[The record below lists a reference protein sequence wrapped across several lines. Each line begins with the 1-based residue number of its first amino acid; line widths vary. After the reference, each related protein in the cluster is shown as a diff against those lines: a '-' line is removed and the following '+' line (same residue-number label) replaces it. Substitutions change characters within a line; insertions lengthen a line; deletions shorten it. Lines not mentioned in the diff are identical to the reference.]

1 MQGSEYWKKRMEAIE
16 KKSHSKGLEYAQF
29 AEKQFYRAQKII
41 EKEIAWWYARIAEN
55 NEISYSAAR
64 ELLRKDELEEF
75 HWSVEEYIKKG
86 ELSNYTDQWKAQL
99 ENASAKVHIKRLEA
113 MKLQMQ
119 QECEVLYGNLH
130 DGLDEKLKEIYTD
143 GYYRTAYEI
152 QKGTG
157 VGYAFN
163 RLDNRKIEEAVN
175 TAWAQD
181 GKNFSDRLWQEK
193 DKLVRELNAELTQS
207 IIMGGDCSKAIEK
220 LAKRLNVSKYNVG
233 RLVMT
238 ETAAIHARSQKKCY
252 EELAVEEFEFLATL
266 DSKTSA
272 ICQEMDGK
280 HFPMEQYEIGV
291 TAPPLHPWCRSC
303 TVPYFEDDKALSKR
317 AARGAD
323 GKTYL
328 VPADM
333 TYEEWKEKN
342 DKLVE
347 EAEELANGVES
358 STIKSGAVSGARNP
372 YGNKAKEH
380 AGKYY
385 GLVRKMKTDVSKI
398 AKTTGISEEK
408 IQEIKNYI
416 FLEKHDLGGKE
427 LEYFAPD
434 YMMAESWRRLIDGKP
449 EPHDMTLINHELME
463 KELMEK
469 GMSQE
474 EAHIMTSKKYNYDK
488 EANEFYG
495 KIKKYKKE

>member
-1 MQGSEYWKKRMEAIE
+1 MPGSEYWKKRMEAIE

-86 ELSNYTDQWKAQL
+86 ERSNYTDQWKAQL

-266 DSKTSA
+266 DNKTSA

-280 HFPMEQYEIGV
+280 HFPMSQYEIGV

-317 AARGAD
+317 AARGAG

-333 TYEEWKEKN
+333 TYEEWKECFVKGGSEESFKELSHKN
-342 DKLVE
+342 ASVKNVE
-347 EAEELANGVES
+347 EAVENIGKSSKIKLNLQHFAQMPEGKFTDYALNPLKSPDKAKAFKEALGYDLENYYELMKNIEEHIDESKFVEKGDSGHGMRYEYIMELTGANG
-358 STIKSGAVSGARNP
+358 K
-372 YGNKAKEH
+372 KANVLT
-380 AGKYY
+380 AW
-385 GLVRKMKTDVSKI
+385 
-398 AKTTGISEEK
+398 
-408 IQEIKNYI
+408 IQ
-416 FLEKHDLGGKE
+416 DGKE
-427 LEYFAPD
+427 K
-434 YMMAESWRRLIDGKP
+434 R
-449 EPHDMTLINHELME
+449 
-463 KELMEK
+463 
-469 GMSQE
+469 
-474 EAHIMTSKKYNYDK
+474 MTSVYVTKKK
-488 EANEFYG
+488 VTE
-495 KIKKYKKE
+495 

>member
-1 MQGSEYWKKRMEAIE
+1 MPGREYWKNRMEDIE
-16 KKSHSKGLEYAQF
+16 KKSHDKGVKYAEF
-29 AEKQFYRAQKII
+29 AEEQFYRAQKSI
-41 EKEIAWWYARIAEN
+41 EKEIALWYARIAEN
-55 NEISYSAAR
+55 NGISYSEAQ

-113 MKLQMQ
+113 MKLQIQ
-119 QECEVLYGNLH
+119 QECELLYGNLH
-130 DGLDEKLKEIYTD
+130 DGLDEKLREVYTE

-220 LAKRLNVSKYNVG
+220 IAKRLNVSKHNAG

-238 ETAAIHARSQKKCY
+238 EAAAIHARSQQKCY

-266 DSKTSA
+266 DSKTSV
-272 ICQEMDGK
+272 ICQMMDRK

-291 TAPPLHPWCRSC
+291 TAPPMHPWCRSC

-317 AARGAD
+317 AARGED

-333 TYEEWKEKN
+333 TYEEWTECFVNGGSEESFKELSHKN
-342 DKLVE
+342 APVKNVE
-347 EAEELANGVES
+347 
-358 STIKSGAVSGARNP
+358 
-372 YGNKAKEH
+372 KAKEVVENI
-380 AGKYY
+380 GK
-385 GLVRKMKTDVSKI
+385 RSKMKLNLQHFAQMPKSKFTDYALNPLKSPDKAKAFREALGYDLENYYELMKNIEEHIDESKFVEKGDSGYGMRYEYI
-398 AKTTGISEEK
+398 MELTGANGK
-408 IQEIKNYI
+408 KANVLTAWIQ
-416 FLEKHDLGGKE
+416 DGKE
-427 LEYFAPD
+427 K
-434 YMMAESWRRLIDGKP
+434 R
-449 EPHDMTLINHELME
+449 
-463 KELMEK
+463 
-469 GMSQE
+469 
-474 EAHIMTSKKYNYDK
+474 MTSVYVTKKK
-488 EANEFYG
+488 VTE
-495 KIKKYKKE
+495 